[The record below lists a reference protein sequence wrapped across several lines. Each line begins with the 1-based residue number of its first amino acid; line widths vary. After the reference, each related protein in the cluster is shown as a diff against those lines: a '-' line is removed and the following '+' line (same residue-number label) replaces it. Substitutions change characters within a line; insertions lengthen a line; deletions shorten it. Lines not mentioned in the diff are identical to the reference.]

1 VKQLPSVTDYLL
13 LELFLVNITAVFH
26 PIPAEPT
33 VALLLNQHVSP
44 WLILLVVIV
53 ASFLGAVI
61 SFAIGRFGLRRI
73 VPFQGSERDL
83 RVQEWFRKY
92 GAALLLASPWI
103 PFAGDFVSL
112 IAGLENYDLL
122 RFVTVILAAKILKGA
137 AVVYFVSFFLELS
150 GLHF

>member
-33 VALLLNQHVSP
+33 IALLLDQNVDP

-53 ASFLGAVI
+53 ASFLGALV
-61 SFAIGRFGLRRI
+61 SFAIGKFGLRRI
-73 VPFQGSERDL
+73 VPFQDSERNR
-83 RVQEWFRKY
+83 RVQQWFRKY

-103 PFAGDFVSL
+103 PFAGDFISL
-112 IAGLENYDLL
+112 VAGLEDYDPL
-122 RFVTVILAAKILKGA
+122 RFVSVILAAKILKGVA
-137 AVVYFVSFFLELS
+137 LVYFISFFLELS